1 MINKAI
7 LVGNIGKEP
16 ELKKIGETNYCAF
29 TLATNKSY
37 KDRNGEWQTKTEWHN
52 IVVWRNQAEYA
63 TNNFKK
69 GNTVYVEGEIT
80 SRSWEDNQGNKRYT
94 TEIVAEK
101 VKLMEKKTRQEV
113 EEDSSDDLP
122 FN

>member
-37 KDRNGEWQTKTEWHN
+37 KDKNGEWQTKTEWHN